1 MHSLPDSFKKALN
14 LEGPKVQTREPDKL
28 LIFTEK
34 LPTRKQADELLW
46 QKPRKRFVSKLSRK
60 H

>member
-1 MHSLPDSFKKALN
+1 LN